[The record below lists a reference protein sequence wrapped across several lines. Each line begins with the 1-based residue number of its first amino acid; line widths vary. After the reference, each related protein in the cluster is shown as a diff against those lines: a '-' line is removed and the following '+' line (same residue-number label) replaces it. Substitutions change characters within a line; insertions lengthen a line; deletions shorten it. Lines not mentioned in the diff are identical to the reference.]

1 MVYRGALDSL
11 DRAAILGV
19 VMGATRRVKHAWRRA
34 LGSEDLPARFTL
46 PDGDYLHVR
55 TYKHDFFA
63 ATGLYEGP
71 GGRVILKVGR
81 TARWLGLPMA
91 WLGRWL
97 CRRELAI
104 YQRAEG
110 VEGVPRCLGGLGP
123 TGLLHAFVEGHPL
136 QRGER
141 VDDAFFGRL
150 ERLLSSLH
158 QRDIAYADLEK
169 RENILVDADGRPAL
183 IDFQISWCWPR
194 DQAARPRGPG
204 RFLPGFIGRYI
215 LTRLRAADQYHLL
228 KHWRRHRPDLLT
240 AEQLHA
246 SYQVVLLIR
255 LHRRISW
262 PFTRVRRSLLKLL
275 TGRSRSPKQDGP
287 QFVDPPPSR

>member
-19 VMGATRRVKHAWRRA
+19 VMGSTRRVKHAWLRA
-34 LGSEDLPARFTL
+34 LGIEDLPARFTL

-81 TARWLGLPMA
+81 TARLLGLPVA

-104 YQRAEG
+104 YQRADG

-123 TGLLHAFVEGHPL
+123 TGLLHASSKAIRC

-141 VDDAFFGRL
+141 VDDAFFRSAGAAAFQ
-150 ERLLSSLH
+150 LH
-158 QRDIAYADLEK
+158 QRDIAYADSK
-169 RENILVDADGRPAL
+169 AREHPRRRRRPAAL

-194 DQAARPRGPG
+194 DQALATRARQVPPG
-204 RFLPGFIGRYI
+204 LHRRYI
-215 LTRLRAADQYHLL
+215 LTRLRAADQYLLL

-246 SYQVVLLIR
+246 SYQVGWLIR